1 MKTSL
6 ERKNEIDKIK
16 MYLLINGI
24 NLSNLDLEPLINC
37 MNEFVKNGNDN
48 SIEILPFGYRD
59 KIKLHRPEF
68 KMKQNYLKIY
78 QYIAL

>member
-6 ERKNEIDKIK
+6 ERKNEIDKIQ
-16 MYLLINGI
+16 MYLLIKGI

-37 MNEFVKNGNDN
+37 MDEFIKNGNDN

-59 KIKLHRPEF
+59 KIKLILKARKGVSCQVIFINPE
-68 KMKQNYLKIY
+68 K
-78 QYIAL
+78 